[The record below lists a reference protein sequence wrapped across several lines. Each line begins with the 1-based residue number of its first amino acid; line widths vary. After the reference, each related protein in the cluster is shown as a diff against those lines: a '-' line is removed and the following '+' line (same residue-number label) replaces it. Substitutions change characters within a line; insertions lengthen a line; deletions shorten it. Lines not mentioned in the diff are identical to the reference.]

1 MAAMGSY
8 IALVFVAAQFIGFF
22 QYSKLGTII
31 AIGGADLL
39 KSSGIS
45 GPLLIIAFI
54 LYGSGQPG
62 DGILFSQ
69 MDHTRSGV
77 RPAFYAHGIF
87 PGTDT
92 GGLPHRGFLYQCDHP

>member
-39 KSSGIS
+39 KSSGIN

-54 LYGSGQPG
+54 LFTALVNLVMGSSSAKWT
-62 DGILFSQ
+62 ILAPVFVPLFMLMGYSPELTQ
-69 MDHTRSGV
+69 VAYRSGIPV
-77 RPAFYAHGIF
+77 PM
-87 PGTDT
+87 
-92 GGLPHRGFLYQCDHP
+92 